1 MSDSRNPIPNPEP
14 LPTPNPPAA
23 PVPPAGPYVQAAPNA
38 PVNPP
43 PSGAM
48 GDPYSPPMFQYAPVP
63 PKRKEPVDG
72 KDSVFALVFFLF
84 SMLWADFA
92 LLHGFRLGF
101 TIATALFFVLMT
113 AYLAVKGVRLRLY
126 PLCCG
131 LMAVAGSIPFAI
143 YHDTLIELVSF
154 AAIILL
160 LALYGAQLSGC
171 CRYSPG
177 GFRCI
182 ADVANSVLIYPVQFM
197 GVSLR
202 SLFSKTPPPESS
214 DDSAEKPKKPTRKIL
229 LGVLCAVPVLAVIIP
244 LLIRSDLYFEQ
255 LLSHFSLNI
264 KDLVIR
270 LLLGVLLFPFLFS
283 LLFAWKKKLPLSES
297 SPVSSAPKGADPVA
311 IQSFLSALS
320 VVYLVYLMTQTAYF
334 FSAFRGLLPQGFE
347 EGVTEYAR
355 RGFFEMCAIAAINLA
370 ILFLTMVLV
379 RKEEGRIPRFTQIL
393 GTFLCLFTILLI
405 GTALSKMF
413 LYIDYYGMTRLR
425 IITSCFMV
433 FLVLVFLAVGIRL
446 WKRKFPYMKMVVLAF
461 CAVGLTVSFCDIDAT
476 IARYNVS
483 AYHSGKLER
492 MDVDNL
498 ANLSDS
504 TVPYLLEL
512 QDDPDPVVSA
522 RIHNE
527 LATKLFAHFEVEC
540 PCQQTGCRHEGL
552 SYYLW
557 TVEENGTIKPNDTRP
572 GGLQAIELRPI
583 RNEEDIRG
591 YNVSRKKAG
600 ELLQQNAERILSA
613 TP

>member
-182 ADVANSVLIYPVQFM
+182 ADVANSVLISPGPFM

-270 LLLGVLLFPFLFS
+270 LLLGVLLFPFPFS
-283 LLFAWKKKLPLSES
+283 LLFAWKEASSEREFPGILSSQRGRSRGDTVLFIGAFGGLPRLSHDPDSPIFSRPSGGFCRRALRKGSPNTPGGDFLKCAPSPPSISQFCFSPWCSCARKRDAFPALHKSWAPFCACLPFCS
-297 SPVSSAPKGADPVA
+297 SERRCPKCFCTSIITARPGSASHHLLLHGVLGA
-311 IQSFLSALS
+311 
-320 VVYLVYLMTQTAYF
+320 
-334 FSAFRGLLPQGFE
+334 GLPCSGNPAVE
-347 EGVTEYAR
+347 AE
-355 RGFFEMCAIAAINLA
+355 
-370 ILFLTMVLV
+370 
-379 RKEEGRIPRFTQIL
+379 IPRYED
-393 GTFLCLFTILLI
+393 GRARFLRGRTDGQLL
-405 GTALSKMF
+405 
-413 LYIDYYGMTRLR
+413 RNR
-425 IITSCFMV
+425 RHHR
-433 FLVLVFLAVGIRL
+433 AV
-446 WKRKFPYMKMVVLAF
+446 
-461 CAVGLTVSFCDIDAT
+461 
-476 IARYNVS
+476 
-483 AYHSGKLER
+483 
-492 MDVDNL
+492 
-498 ANLSDS
+498 
-504 TVPYLLEL
+504 
-512 QDDPDPVVSA
+512 
-522 RIHNE
+522 
-527 LATKLFAHFEVEC
+527 
-540 PCQQTGCRHEGL
+540 
-552 SYYLW
+552 
-557 TVEENGTIKPNDTRP
+557 
-572 GGLQAIELRPI
+572 
-583 RNEEDIRG
+583 
-591 YNVSRKKAG
+591 
-600 ELLQQNAERILSA
+600 
-613 TP
+613 